1 MFVIASAD
9 PEKLDRWRAALGDR
23 AAIVEIRRGD
33 ALTECFARLQ
43 PELALLDLCLM
54 NVNGGRVVAELLR
67 ASSSTL
73 VVALADGID
82 EEQELALFRV
92 GARGVCTLDTPAD
105 VLTRV
110 VASVLQG
117 ELWIRRALVAKL
129 VDSLVRPE
137 LEASTGATGRF
148 AILTPREIEI
158 ARLIGQGAS
167 NKRIARHLAITERTV
182 KGHLTAIFRKTGAVD
197 RLTLA
202 LLIAR
207 RH

>member
-1 MFVIASAD
+1 MFVIASAHTD
-9 PEKLDRWRAALGDR
+9 SLDCWRTALGDR
-23 AAIVEIRRGD
+23 AAAVEVRRTD
-33 ALTECFARLQ
+33 ALSECFSRLQ
-43 PELALLDLCLM
+43 PQLALLDVRLTH
-54 NVNGGRVVAELLR
+54 VNTVRVVAELLKV
-67 ASSSTL
+67 SSATHI
-73 VVALADGID
+73 VALADQPD
-82 EEQELALFRV
+82 EDQELALFRT
-92 GARGVCTLDTPAD
+92 GVRAVCALDTSAD
-105 VLTRV
+105 VLARIV
-110 VASVLQG
+110 SVVLQG
-117 ELWIRRALVAKL
+117 ELWIRRSLVAKL
-129 VDSLVRPE
+129 VDSLVGK
-137 LEASTGATGRF
+137 EADTTGATGRF